1 MRAAEQPQSAPLDG
15 AGAASDPGDAGLR
28 ALVRTAT
35 AMFAERFGGPPRW
48 VAAAPGRVNLIGEY
62 TDFNGGFV
70 LPMAI
75 DRYLVLAGAPAAG
88 RAREAPTLRVHSATL
103 GATAQIPLGAP
114 LAPEQAFQPTWANY
128 VRGVVAGFQRR
139 GATVPALDV
148 VAVSDVPVGGG
159 LSSSAALEVATAT
172 LLEAAT
178 ATAMDR
184 LDKARLCRQ
193 AEHDYAGVPCGL
205 MDQAT
210 AVLGDASGALLIDCQ
225 AEAARLVPLGDPAW
239 SVLICNTNVRHALGD
254 GAYARRRAEC
264 DEAAR
269 ALGVASLRDATLEG
283 VEAARAALGPVVHRR
298 ARHVVS
304 ENGRVLEAAAALGA
318 GDLAVAGAL
327 MYESHRSLRDD
338 FEVSCPE
345 LDTLVDL
352 AREVGPAGGVL
363 GARMT
368 GGGFGGCAVALVRSD
383 RVAAVTEAL
392 GREYRRRHGRALTCF
407 VTRPARGAHLVAGS
421 DAG

>member
-1 MRAAEQPQSAPLDG
+1 MSTAEQTTPDAGAPTQDGLAGLAGLAALARAA
-15 AGAASDPGDAGLR
+15 AAA
-28 ALVRTAT
+28 
-35 AMFAERFGGPPRW
+35 FAERFGGPPRW
-48 VAAAPGRVNLIGEY
+48 LAAAPGRVNLIGEY

-75 DRYLVLAGAPAAG
+75 DRYLVIAAAPA
-88 RAREAPTLRVHSATL
+88 RRPEAREAARLRIHSAAV
-103 GATAQIPLGAP
+103 GSTAEIPLDAP
-114 LAPEQAFQPTWANY
+114 VAPGPPTWANY
-128 VRGVVAGFQRR
+128 VRGVVAGFRAR
-139 GATVPALDV
+139 GAIPPALDA

-159 LSSSAALEVATAT
+159 LSSSAALEVAAAT

-178 ATAMDR
+178 GTALDP

-210 AVLGDASGALLIDCQ
+210 AVLGDAGGALLIDCQ
-225 AEAARLVPLGDPAW
+225 AETARLVPLADPEV
-239 SVLICNTNVRHALGD
+239 SVLVCNSNVRHALGD

-269 ALGVASLRDATLEG
+269 ALGVASLRDTTEAA
-283 VEAARAALGPVVHRR
+283 VEAARASMDPVIHRR
-298 ARHVVS
+298 ARHVAG
-304 ENGRVLEAAAALGA
+304 ENARTLAAAAALAA
-318 GDLAVAGAL
+318 GDAAAAGRL

-352 AREVGPAGGVL
+352 ARDIGPAGGVL

-368 GGGFGGCAVALVRSD
+368 GGGFGGCTVTLVRAA
-383 RVAAVTEAL
+383 RVAAVAEAL
-392 GREYRRRHGRALTCF
+392 AREYRRRHGRALTSF
-407 VTRPARGAHLVAGS
+407 LTRPARGAHLVGGGGAT
-421 DAG
+421 